1 MAHKALWILIVWVL
15 FGVPRMDT
23 PDGHRAITAVRGN
36 YEESIRSS
44 EMTQREWDIWSSRS
58 AESPAQNI
66 LVALVSL
73 SAEVRGKLDPLVS
86 GALDTKIMARDQDV
100 KHALRPKK
108 PAAKRPTLDLF
119 PLVYSALTRP
129 DAVFQDKPD
138 VATFHF
144 VSVLIGYGVLYV
156 VVRRCMNITSLR
168 FRTIKV
174 GTWDEMESGGKR
186 VN

>member
-36 YEESIRSS
+36 YEELIRSS
-44 EMTQREWDIWSSRS
+44 EMTQGEWDIWSSRS

-66 LVALVSL
+66 LVAVASL

-86 GALDTKIMARDQDV
+86 GALGTKIMARYQDV
-100 KHALRPKK
+100 KYALRPKK
-108 PAAKRPTLDLF
+108 PAAKRPTFDQL
-119 PLVYSALTRP
+119 PLVYSALTCP
-129 DAVFQDKPD
+129 DAVFQGKPD

-144 VSVLIGYGVLYV
+144 VSVLTGYGVLDV
-156 VVRRCMNITSLR
+156 VVRRCLDITSLR
-168 FRTIKV
+168 VRIIKV
-174 GTWDEMESGGKR
+174 GTWSNIVSVGEHVK
-186 VN
+186 